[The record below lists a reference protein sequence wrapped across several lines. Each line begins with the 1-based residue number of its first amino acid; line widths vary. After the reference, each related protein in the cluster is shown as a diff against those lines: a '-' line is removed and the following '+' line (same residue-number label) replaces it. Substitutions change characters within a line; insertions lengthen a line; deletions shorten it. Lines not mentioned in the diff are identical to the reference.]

1 MRVLLLGATGNLG
14 SRCLPAL
21 IAHKHVVTVF
31 VRNSSKL
38 RAMVSPALLA
48 QANAIVEEDAT
59 DSTALKKA
67 ILDHDIEGIIDVAG
81 NIVPPWKESLLPK
94 IASAVR
100 DAAVAVGKQRGKP
113 LRAWITSHL
122 GILEYSGTSYL
133 IQDFVP
139 NFAIAVTRMVPL
151 DPKQGLFE
159 PINASQSHDLLVG
172 ATAPPAWEST
182 WLGSVPLIGPPL
194 NAIYVCL
201 VLYPTKY
208 EAVADLLAEDLEKE
222 NSEWIG
228 KKVGMKEKRRKDI

>member
-1 MRVLLLGATGNLG
+1 
-14 SRCLPAL
+14 
-21 IAHKHVVTVF
+21 
-31 VRNSSKL
+31 
-38 RAMVSPALLA
+38 
-48 QANAIVEEDAT
+48 
-59 DSTALKKA
+59 
-67 ILDHDIEGIIDVAG
+67 
-81 NIVPPWKESLLPK
+81 
-94 IASAVR
+94 
-100 DAAVAVGKQRGKP
+100 
-113 LRAWITSHL
+113 
-122 GILEYSGTSYL
+122 
-133 IQDFVP
+133 
-139 NFAIAVTRMVPL
+139 MVPL

>member
-1 MRVLLLGATGNLG
+1 M
-14 SRCLPAL
+14 
-21 IAHKHVVTVF
+21 
-31 VRNSSKL
+31 
-38 RAMVSPALLA
+38 
-48 QANAIVEEDAT
+48 
-59 DSTALKKA
+59 
-67 ILDHDIEGIIDVAG
+67 
-81 NIVPPWKESLLPK
+81 
-94 IASAVR
+94 
-100 DAAVAVGKQRGKP
+100 
-113 LRAWITSHL
+113 
-122 GILEYSGTSYL
+122 
-133 IQDFVP
+133 P
-139 NFAIAVTRMVPL
+139 NFASSQHQATRDVVEAIPTHDLKWSLVAVTRMVPL